1 MISRQ
6 YAAWLAMCAIYDDA
20 GRAAIFDKV
29 LKVGNDVIGIKVI
42 ADTFTITPEGTFD
55 WELWRDNID
64 FIPVNHPVWGGVHGE
79 FLEAAQAIYAVVK
92 PLALASGKDIA
103 IQGHSRA
110 GSLADALAS
119 LFALDGH
126 KTTLSIFEAA
136 RFGWQKYSD
145 WAQRQN
151 KNGIINL
158 VTSTRN
164 GPDFI
169 VDLPPFPWVA
179 TYPQLDLKYAP
190 GGLKDAI
197 PTEWHMSDAVYPG
210 YLKLFPP
217 A

>member
-1 MISRQ
+1 
-6 YAAWLAMCAIYDDA
+6 MCAIYDDA

-92 PLALASGKDIA
+92 PL
-103 IQGHSRA
+103 
-110 GSLADALAS
+110 ALAS